1 MKTKLMVLYGFL
13 VGVLLLVIANGMTLI
28 VYLAYLGMSGDV
40 FQPFYGVVV
49 LVIVWFIE
57 VLILKPYG
65 SVPLGRTASAF
76 FTISTFVWGP
86 VFIGLLI
93 AFHMNMLGLWVGFMI
108 SATFVGYN
116 IVVTMDRSR
125 KIHLRRG

>member
-1 MKTKLMVLYGFL
+1 MVLYGFL

-40 FQPFYGVVV
+40 FQPFYGAVV

-86 VFIGLLI
+86 VFIGLFI
-93 AFHMNMLGLWVGFMI
+93 AFHMNMLGLLVGFMI